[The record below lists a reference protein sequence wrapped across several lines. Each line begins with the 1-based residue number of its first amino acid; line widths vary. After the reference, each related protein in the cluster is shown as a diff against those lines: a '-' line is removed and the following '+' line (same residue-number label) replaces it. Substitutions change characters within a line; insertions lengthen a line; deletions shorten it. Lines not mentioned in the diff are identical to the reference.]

1 MNTIGIIG
9 AMDIEIEGIKSITN
23 VISVKNIA
31 GMNFALGSLEGKN
44 VVIAQCGVGK
54 VNAAVCTQ
62 IMADMYGVDC
72 VINVGVAG
80 GLAKGLEIG
89 NVVISSDVCQH
100 DMDVTGL
107 GYSVGVIPD
116 METSLFEADEAM
128 IDAARK
134 ALMECGIKGMI
145 GRVAGGDVFVCSNE
159 LKDKISNTFGACCCE
174 MEGGA
179 IAQVCYLNKLP
190 FVIIR
195 AISDSADDSG
205 SMDYPEFKKLAA
217 ENSQRILKVMLSL
230 I

>member
-1 MNTIGIIG
+1 MRTIGIIG
-9 AMDIEIEGIKSITN
+9 AMDLEIEGIRGIAN

-31 GMNFALGSLEGKN
+31 GMDFALGSMEGKN
-44 VVIAQCGVGK
+44 VVIAKCGVGK
-54 VNAAVCTQ
+54 VNAACCTQ
-62 IMADMYGVDC
+62 IMSDMYGVDC

-89 NVVISSDVCQH
+89 DVVISSDVCQH

-107 GYSVGVIPD
+107 GYGLGIIPD
-116 METSLFEADEAM
+116 MECSLFEADEKLTE
-128 IDAARK
+128 AAKK
-134 ALMECGIKGMI
+134 ALLTCGIKGMI
-145 GRVAGGDVFVCSNE
+145 GRVAGGDVFVCDGT
-159 LKDKISNTFGACCCE
+159 LKEKIVNNFGAACCE

-195 AISDSADDSG
+195 AISDSADDEG

-217 ENSQRILKVMLSL
+217 ANSQRILKVMLGL